1 MRWRSSS
8 LDLRGQS
15 GSIALLEMTCFSTV
29 VAKKMQFYVLRYW
42 AIGIWLLGYCRK
54 TQSAYVNTV
63 SSDNNSSS
71 SSI

>member
-8 LDLRGQS
+8 LDFRGQS
-15 GSIALLEMTCFSTV
+15 GSIALLVMTCFSTV

-42 AIGIWLLGYCRK
+42 AIGIWRIGLL
-54 TQSAYVNTV
+54 QSAYVNTV